1 MRDMSASFIEVA
13 MLKNPFKSLEPKEWL
28 LWLVSLAV
36 VIPSNFVSG
45 NVDPVNLLGTIIG
58 VTALIFIAKGDVWGQ
73 ILTIVF
79 SILYAIVSF
88 RFAYYGEVITYLGLS
103 APSALFAIISWLRHP
118 YREDRNEVKI
128 HRIKQGEWILGS
140 LLAIAVTV
148 LFYFL
153 LKYFHTANL
162 LVSTVSVT
170 TSFYA
175 SYLTFLRSPYYALA
189 YALNDIVLIVLWI
202 LASISDIGNLA
213 MVSCFVMFLLNDI
226 YGYLSWHKREKIQKK
241 GNP

>member
-1 MRDMSASFIEVA
+1 
-13 MLKNPFKSLEPKEWL
+13 MLRNPFKSLEPKEWL

-36 VIPSNFVSG
+36 VIPSNFVGSS
-45 NVDPVNLLGTIIG
+45 VDPIHLLGTVVG
-58 VTALIFIAKGDVWGQ
+58 VTALIFIARGDVWGQ
-73 ILTIVF
+73 VLTIVF
-79 SILYAIVSF
+79 SVLYGIASY

-118 YREDRNEVKI
+118 FREDRNEVRI
-128 HRIKQGEWILGS
+128 HRMKKGEWILGTA
-140 LLAIAVTV
+140 LAVTVTV

-162 LVSTVSVT
+162 IVSTVSVT

-202 LASISDIGNLA
+202 LASISDISHLP
-213 MVSCFVMFLLNDI
+213 MVACFVMFLLNDI
-226 YGYLSWHKREKIQKK
+226 YGYLSWHKREKIQTQ